1 MRKGRG
7 QAMQNRRSRGNDE
20 SSHVNSSEDEAGS
33 ADQHS
38 DSADEFA
45 PSSDDNDSAKIKP
58 QTKRPSLTNN
68 EKKQQGLKRK
78 QPISWEDSSSSSR
91 EEGESN
97 KKTVSSKP
105 LASNSPR
112 LSETKKQPSK
122 VKSPHKVRPP
132 MSSGKVSAT
141 TSSEKAVV
149 SPISSYDILYPTHL
163 GMLGEPGGSSEC
175 TLLLQIDSG
184 PNLDTG
190 GPSFDLTGAVG
201 TIGRFETMNDSQN
214 SNRGR

>member
-1 MRKGRG
+1 MMRKGRG
-7 QAMQNRRSRGNDE
+7 QAMQNRRSRDDDE
-20 SSHVNSSEDEAGS
+20 SSHMDSSEDEAGS
-33 ADQHS
+33 AEQRS

-97 KKTVSSKP
+97 KKTASSKP
-105 LASNSPR
+105 QASSPL

-132 MSSGKVSAT
+132 MSSGKVSAS

-163 GMLGEPGGSSEC
+163 GMLGESGGSSEC